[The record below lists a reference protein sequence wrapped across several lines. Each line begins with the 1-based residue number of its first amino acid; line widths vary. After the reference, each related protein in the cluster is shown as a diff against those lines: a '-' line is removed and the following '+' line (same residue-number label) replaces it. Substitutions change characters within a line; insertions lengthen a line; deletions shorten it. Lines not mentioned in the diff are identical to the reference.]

1 MKTPDWRDWRCS
13 GVFFIFNFEHIF
25 TLFSG
30 VSWWFWT
37 DRWVLRFHPISGQ
50 IINKFQFL
58 RPQKFGK
65 MLVTGIWPW
74 AREYETD
81 GFRMVGCCFFA
92 FMKSIFSIFFSS
104 DSYNVFVTYFS
115 VLVARRLDLNLQERL
130 EIIIF
135 IDLFH
140 LSSNNISLALQWW
153 WSILIDAA
161 A

>member
-1 MKTPDWRDWRCS
+1 MTWIDVVLVS
-13 GVFFIFNFEHIF
+13 SLFLTSNIFSHLFPVCLVDFEQIN
-25 TLFSG
+25 
-30 VSWWFWT
+30 VC
-37 DRWVLRFHPISGQ
+37 WVLRFDPISGQ

-81 GFRMVGCCFFA
+81 GFKMVGCCFFA

-104 DSYNVFVTYFS
+104 DSYNLFVTYFF

-130 EIIIF
+130 EIIVF